1 MREPGYDKVNPI
13 ARACLENA
21 LTHAKEVLADV
32 HSDQDTVNEAWAA
45 LVCGVHYLSMTSDTS
60 ILESLVEQAEKVEA
74 ELDQYRGDKE
84 AFQNALYA
92 ARVVLVDDTALDA
105 RITAATEALE
115 AAMSA
120 LSRIPESLDLSM
132 LQLMIETPQ
141 LVDLDK
147 YVEDGKAE
155 FNADLISAVAVQE
168 EPESQEQ
175 IDQATIDLE
184 DACLALRLK
193 ADESLLQELRDF
205 VSAVEA
211 ADLSLY
217 SPSVRVQIE
226 ECKVLVM
233 NALSAHDSG
242 EQELDQTSAAKL
254 AQTDRKGMDLL
265 EQITKP
271 ADSSA

>member
-45 LVCGVHYLSMTSDTS
+45 LVRGVHYLSMTSDTS

-92 ARVVLVDDTALDA
+92 ASVVLVDDTALDA

-132 LQLMIETPQ
+132 PQVMIETPQ

-155 FNADLISAVAVQE
+155 FNAALISAVAVQE

-184 DACLALRLK
+184 DACLAMRLK

-217 SPSVRVQIE
+217 SPSVRIQIE

-242 EQELDQTSAAKL
+242 EQELDQTCAVKL
-254 AQTDRKGMDLL
+254 AQTVRKGMVLL

>member
-1 MREPGYDKVNPI
+1 MREPVNPI

-21 LTHAKEVLADV
+21 LTYAKEVLADV

-45 LVCGVHYLSMTSDTS
+45 LVRGVHYLSMTSDTS

-74 ELDQYRGDKE
+74 ELDQYRGDKK

-132 LQLMIETPQ
+132 LQLMIEIPQ

-147 YVEDGKAE
+147 YVEDDKAE